1 MANLT
6 KKANMASTCQRDGE
20 NSNYLSRAALVK
32 WMNSAKMANLTK
44 IILCLTK
51 SRHSGLVKIQNSKEM
66 SKGAPWKVAIL
77 TNIAGIEKMANSAKI
92 CKRFSE
98 TFAKHSNDIKSRVP
112 LTDTNSCV
120 HQDACLCAS

>member
-1 MANLT
+1 MA
-6 KKANMASTCQRDGE
+6 KIQM
-20 NSNYLSRAALVK
+20 SRAAPRKVDEFGENDK
-32 WMNSAKMANLTK
+32 SDKNDTVSDY
-44 IILCLTK
+44 K

-77 TNIAGIEKMANSAKI
+77 TNMAGIEKMANSAKI

-98 TFAKHSNDIKSRVP
+98 TFAKHSNDIKNRVP

-120 HQDACLCAS
+120 HQDACLLRFLIVRFYLTLSLL